1 MDNASVFFFF
11 FLLVPWLRDTYT
23 RSQAPLPG
31 ATSAYRLDV
40 RGQAVVSSPFD
51 FGNCTCLQIHP
62 RFPDDCHARLFLL
75 VKDERC
81 LFIFEEISS
90 EPQYTEGNRA
100 QR

>member
-1 MDNASVFFFF
+1 MRVLFFFF

-51 FGNCTCLQIHP
+51 FGNCTRLQIHP
-62 RFPDDCHARLFLL
+62 RFPDVIAVVDLIRNSEEPGVLELL
-75 VKDERC
+75 
-81 LFIFEEISS
+81 
-90 EPQYTEGNRA
+90 TEVDHLVLRQDGC
-100 QR
+100 